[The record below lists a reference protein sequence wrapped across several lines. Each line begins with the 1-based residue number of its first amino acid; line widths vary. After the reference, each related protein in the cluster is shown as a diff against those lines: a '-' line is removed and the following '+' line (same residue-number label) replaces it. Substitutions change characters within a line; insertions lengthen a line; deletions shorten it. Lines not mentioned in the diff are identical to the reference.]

1 MEKKKLWEWMKLFE
15 EGVELEYESAVI
27 NDFVEIPTATEL
39 VDYYRDGKAIRIKPQ
54 PKEVVLYMGIYK
66 IGWDI
71 SKHKKYYHTHK
82 ITFKVDENNKPI
94 LDTVKMEEI

>member
-1 MEKKKLWEWMKLFE
+1 MTVE
-15 EGVELEYESAVI
+15 EFDRTFNHFG
-27 NDFVEIPTATEL
+27 N
-39 VDYYRDGKAIRIKPQ
+39 IRIKPQ